1 MAKILSTEDGNLSG
15 SALTTAKTR
24 LYSDIDLSFEPNVS
38 SNGDIYKKKDAAA
51 VKQSIKNLILTN
63 RFEKPFRPNFGGNLR
78 GMLFELSA
86 ETTADEIE
94 ETIIRN
100 IEQYEPRAVIK
111 RLFVDV
117 NPDSNSMLVDIEFLV
132 VNTQETVSFQTSI
145 SRLR

>member
-94 ETIIRN
+94 DTIIRN